1 MADEDNKEAAHDDAA
16 PASDK
21 PAPVSTNAEATP
33 ASSKSA
39 TNGSSPPPAA
49 LASTGH
55 AAHASAA
62 HAAAPGSTHGHAHG
76 AGAHGDGHGHGLAHT
91 MPVPMLLGVLA
102 ALMVLTILT
111 VSVTNFDLG
120 AQGNLVVAMVIATIK
135 AGLVVAFFMHLVWDK
150 KLHLLLFLTSVL
162 FLILF
167 LSLSV
172 NDRGEYQHDIDAF
185 QNSAAK

>member
-21 PAPVSTNAEATP
+21 PAPVSSKAEAAI
-33 ASSKSA
+33 ASAKSA
-39 TNGSSPPPAA
+39 TNGGSVPP
-49 LASTGH
+49 
-55 AAHASAA
+55 AAHASATHGSAA
-62 HAAAPGSTHGHAHG
+62 HAPAAAHAHG
-76 AGAHGDGHGHGLAHT
+76 GAHGHGDGHGHGLAHT

-102 ALMVLTILT
+102 ALMLLTILT

-185 QNSAAK
+185 QNSSAK

>member
-16 PASDK
+16 PASEK
-21 PAPVSTNAEATP
+21 PAPVSSKAEAAL

-39 TNGSSPPPAA
+39 TNGGSAPA
-49 LASTGH
+49 
-55 AAHASAA
+55 AAHASATHGSVA
-62 HAAAPGSTHGHAHG
+62 HAPAVAHAHG
-76 AGAHGDGHGHGLAHT
+76 GAHGHGDGHGHGLAHT
-91 MPVPMLLGVLA
+91 MPVKMLIGVLA

-185 QNSAAK
+185 QNSSAK